1 MAEGRGTPCMVE
13 LDTAGLTQEVVK
25 EVEDTCNRHIRE
37 HCAVNVK
44 VRYIGLLL
52 ARYLQSILS

>member
-13 LDTAGLTQEVVK
+13 LDTAGLTKEVVK
-25 EVEDTCNRHIRE
+25 EVEDTCNRHIRD

-44 VRYIGLLL
+44 VAYIGLF
-52 ARYLQSILS
+52 ASYLQSNLS